1 MEIKRFGNIE
11 GKTMML
17 LHGNLMCWQ
26 QFEDLIPLL
35 ERKFCVYAVSFDG
48 FDGTGETTYT
58 TARDQ
63 ADKLAAYIEKEL
75 DGQLDLLFAESLGC
89 GPAVFLKASPNIQF
103 GRMILSGPEYLD
115 FGVLNR
121 LILKVM
127 PQKQYRTAHEKYMPA
142 WALRF
147 MGQTEQG
154 MQTMLRRIPDHI
166 SLESVRATWEA
177 GLYLYRTD
185 FLVQPDAKVAC
196 WYGEKEGHMKKAI
209 QRLRTAYPNLIV
221 RCFPGFGHGDIINHP
236 ALLASELERFLADG
250 ETLLAIKHRAVDKL
264 RFLGKLIDGNKRQWP
279 YKLFERTY
287 RNFIRTQT
295 EALGGDCCDY
305 WYVGDKSPALEAYR
319 DLERI

>member
-75 DGQLDLLFAESLGC
+75 DGQLNLLFAESLGC
-89 GPAVFLKASPNIQF
+89 GPAVFLKASPTVQID
-103 GRMILSGPEYLD
+103 RMILSGPEYLD

-154 MQTMLRRIPDHI
+154 MQTMLHRIPDHI

-209 QRLRTAYPNLIV
+209 QRLRTAYPSLIV
-221 RCFPGFGHGDIINHP
+221 RCFPGFGHGEIINHP
-236 ALLASELERFLADG
+236 VLLVSEMEHFLADG
-250 ETLLAIKHRAVDKL
+250 ETVADAQQNQESEI
-264 RFLGKLIDGNKRQWP
+264 Q
-279 YKLFERTY
+279 
-287 RNFIRTQT
+287 
-295 EALGGDCCDY
+295 
-305 WYVGDKSPALEAYR
+305 
-319 DLERI
+319 

>member
-17 LHGNLMCWQ
+17 LHGNLMCWRQ
-26 QFEDLIPLL
+26 YENLIPLL
-35 ERKFCVYAVSFDG
+35 EKKFCVYAVSFDG

-58 TARDQ
+58 TAQAQ
-63 ADKLAAYIEKEL
+63 ADNLAGYIEKEL
-75 DGQLDLLFAESLGC
+75 DGRLDLLYAESLGC
-89 GPAVFLKASPNIQF
+89 GPAIFLKASPNIQI

-154 MQTMLRRIPDHI
+154 IQTMLRCIPDHI

-209 QRLRTAYPNLIV
+209 QRLRTAYPSLIV
-221 RCFPGFGHGDIINHP
+221 RCFPGFGHGEIINHP
-236 ALLASELERFLADG
+236 ALLASELERFLTDG
-250 ETLLAIKHRAVDKL
+250 GTERCAEGS
-264 RFLGKLIDGNKRQWP
+264 GK
-279 YKLFERTY
+279 
-287 RNFIRTQT
+287 
-295 EALGGDCCDY
+295 
-305 WYVGDKSPALEAYR
+305 
-319 DLERI
+319 

>member
-1 MEIKRFGNIE
+1 MKPDYKNWIPKGMMFSLIAGTALSLALLLVFGAFGIGVS
-11 GKTMML
+11 GKLRVVLGVVFGVAFVVCAKYTQ
-17 LHGNLMCWQ
+17 W
-26 QFEDLIPLL
+26 
-35 ERKFCVYAVSFDG
+35 CVYAVSFDG

-58 TARDQ
+58 TAQAQ
-63 ADKLAAYIEKEL
+63 ADKLAEYIEKEL
-75 DGQLDLLFAESLGC
+75 DGRLDLLYAESLGC
-89 GPAVFLKASPNIQF
+89 GPAIFLKASPNIQI

-185 FLVQPDAKVAC
+185 FPVQPDAKVAC

-209 QRLRTAYPNLIV
+209 QRLRKAYPGLIV
-221 RCFPGFGHGDIINHP
+221 RCFPGFGHGEIINHP
-236 ALLASELERFLADG
+236 ALLASELERFLTDG
-250 ETLLAIKHRAVDKL
+250 GTERCAEES
-264 RFLGKLIDGNKRQWP
+264 GK
-279 YKLFERTY
+279 
-287 RNFIRTQT
+287 
-295 EALGGDCCDY
+295 
-305 WYVGDKSPALEAYR
+305 
-319 DLERI
+319 

>member
-89 GPAVFLKASPNIQF
+89 GPAVFLKASPTVQIN
-103 GRMILSGPEYLD
+103 RMILSGPEYLD

-127 PQKQYRTAHEKYMPA
+127 PQKQYRTAHEK
-142 WALRF
+142 
-147 MGQTEQG
+147 G
-154 MQTMLRRIPDHI
+154 
-166 SLESVRATWEA
+166 
-177 GLYLYRTD
+177 
-185 FLVQPDAKVAC
+185 
-196 WYGEKEGHMKKAI
+196 
-209 QRLRTAYPNLIV
+209 
-221 RCFPGFGHGDIINHP
+221 HP
-236 ALLASELERFLADG
+236 AAADG
-250 ETLLAIKHRAVDKL
+250 ISEPDRPLFP
-264 RFLGKLIDGNKRQWP
+264 RFRPWRDHQSSG
-279 YKLFERTY
+279 TV
-287 RNFIRTQT
+287 
-295 EALGGDCCDY
+295 C
-305 WYVGDKSPALEAYR
+305 VGDGALSGRRR
-319 DLERI
+319 DSGRCAAESGK

>member
-1 MEIKRFGNIE
+1 
-11 GKTMML
+11 
-17 LHGNLMCWQ
+17 
-26 QFEDLIPLL
+26 
-35 ERKFCVYAVSFDG
+35 
-48 FDGTGETTYT
+48 
-58 TARDQ
+58 
-63 ADKLAAYIEKEL
+63 
-75 DGQLDLLFAESLGC
+75 
-89 GPAVFLKASPNIQF
+89 
-103 GRMILSGPEYLD
+103 MILSGPEYLD

-209 QRLRTAYPNLIV
+209 QRLRTAYPSLIV
-221 RCFPGFGHGDIINHP
+221 RCFPDFGHGEIINHP
-236 ALLASELERFLADG
+236 ALLASELERYLDLMETFCREMEFDSSRLRISKKKRIFRKREWLCINHFL
-250 ETLLAIKHRAVDKL
+250 I
-264 RFLGKLIDGNKRQWP
+264 FP
-279 YKLFERTY
+279 
-287 RNFIRTQT
+287 
-295 EALGGDCCDY
+295 
-305 WYVGDKSPALEAYR
+305 
-319 DLERI
+319 

>member
-63 ADKLAAYIEKEL
+63 ADKLATYIEKEL
-75 DGQLDLLFAESLGC
+75 DGQLNLLFAESLGC
-89 GPAVFLKASPNIQF
+89 GPAVFLKASSTVQID
-103 GRMILSGPEYLD
+103 RMILSGPEYLD

-185 FLVQPDAKVAC
+185 FLVQPDAKIAC
-196 WYGEKEGHMKKAI
+196 WYGEKRRAHEKG
-209 QRLRTAYPNLIV
+209 
-221 RCFPGFGHGDIINHP
+221 HP
-236 ALLASELERFLADG
+236 AAADG
-250 ETLLAIKHRAVDKL
+250 ISEPDRPLFP
-264 RFLGKLIDGNKRQWP
+264 RFRPWRDHQSSG
-279 YKLFERTY
+279 T
-287 RNFIRTQT
+287 
-295 EALGGDCCDY
+295 AC
-305 WYVGDKSPALEAYR
+305 VGDGALSGRRR
-319 DLERI
+319 DSGRCAAESGK